1 MENIDVQINLLNQ
14 SIGWLETYHGNNI
27 SEINR
32 LKNFRRKLKTIKFA
46 IEERCS
52 AAAYGES
59 QAGKS
64 YLMDS
69 LLSQIGKPFSVD
81 FGKEKPVFVDE
92 INPSGGKNV
101 KRESTGVI
109 TRFTTRCNN
118 SMMTEYVK
126 VRNFTIVDIILFL
139 SDSYYKDIKI
149 HPETALDLNDLN
161 KEIEKTLNEVVD
173 KNYNQNYITDD
184 DIYDISD
191 YFKQIVGS
199 NAITIIQSEFALAVS
214 RVISDIR
221 LENWPRLFTLLWN
234 KNKDITDLFTLLI
247 SELQKM
253 SFQMDVY
260 VPYQALLYKNGTLL
274 DINWTDEILGD
285 GEMARKYHCT
295 TDVYDST
302 GMLLAKDIRKAS
314 LCALAAELTFTLSP
328 DSIDNERMR
337 FLSNIDLLDFP
348 GSCPREKIY
357 ERDIEKEMSKLIR
370 RGRVSYLF
378 NKYSN
383 AKRIG
388 AILFCKDGGDGK
400 DTEMGETLNNWIVDN
415 IGETPRERS
424 VFIKDAGGISPFF
437 VVATKFNFELAHTNQ
452 KRGDNLNDKWDDR
465 FKPLAEKVLKV
476 CTYDWFNNWIVAS
489 EENVHMNSCY
499 FRNIYLL
506 RSFFWSINQNIFKE
520 YKEGNDTKEKE
531 VCPAEYPE
539 YRVHLKESFKKYPF
553 VIDHFSDP
561 EQAWNDVASPNS
573 DGSLAI
579 IESLNKIAPQ
589 LDDARRKKY
598 ENEVDSIKCDVLD
611 IISAHFVSDN
621 PVEKLNAVK
630 QKLGRIRCDIDV
642 LFGKEPAI
650 FGQLVKELMIYPIEI
665 KDVVFKIIKNYT
677 EMPPVSSVVAN
688 IRLSA
693 RIDFTNDWEE
703 RLKHLCEYSH
713 KDVGEVAQWLSK
725 HDLTID
731 DIIGSKKN
739 NRGED
744 EREDMDTTQ
753 GGIISSKIY
762 QYWMDHLMNEVALN
776 LSSLLDCVDDIVN
789 LLKDLFIRLK
799 MKNRIMQIT
808 EQYLREYNDDMVS
821 EVIADAV
828 ALTLNN
834 FSRNFGR
841 DYMDDNDLNYIETT
855 AQRYSFDVDSHCDE
869 TTITSGGV
877 ADVLFDLENSA
888 NILKKQWV
896 EDKEV
901 NVLKRLPMYDNY
913 WKWKNNLEMG
923 LILVSDMPV
932 GNPEAN
938 KSIQKIK
945 EQYSNLM

>member
-1 MENIDVQINLLNQ
+1 MESYRDFARVYDEFMDQTPYDEWLLN
-14 SIGWLETYHGNNI
+14 
-27 SEINR
+27 
-32 LKNFRRKLKTIKFA
+32 
-46 IEERCS
+46 
-52 AAAYGES
+52 
-59 QAGKS
+59 
-64 YLMDS
+64 
-69 LLSQIGKPFSVD
+69 
-81 FGKEKPVFVDE
+81 
-92 INPSGGKNV
+92 
-101 KRESTGVI
+101 
-109 TRFTTRCNN
+109 
-118 SMMTEYVK
+118 
-126 VRNFTIVDIILFL
+126 IL
-139 SDSYYKDIKI
+139 
-149 HPETALDLNDLN
+149 
-161 KEIEKTLNEVVD
+161 
-173 KNYNQNYITDD
+173 
-184 DIYDISD
+184 
-191 YFKQIVGS
+191 
-199 NAITIIQSEFALAVS
+199 
-214 RVISDIR
+214 
-221 LENWPRLFTLLWN
+221 
-234 KNKDITDLFTLLI
+234 
-247 SELQKM
+247 
-253 SFQMDVY
+253 
-260 VPYQALLYKNGTLL
+260 
-274 DINWTDEILGD
+274 
-285 GEMARKYHCT
+285 
-295 TDVYDST
+295 
-302 GMLLAKDIRKAS
+302 
-314 LCALAAELTFTLSP
+314 
-328 DSIDNERMR
+328 
-337 FLSNIDLLDFP
+337 
-348 GSCPREKIY
+348 
-357 ERDIEKEMSKLIR
+357 
-370 RGRVSYLF
+370 
-378 NKYSN
+378 
-383 AKRIG
+383 
-388 AILFCKDGGDGK
+388 
-400 DTEMGETLNNWIVDN
+400 
-415 IGETPRERS
+415 
-424 VFIKDAGGISPFF
+424 
-437 VVATKFNFELAHTNQ
+437 
-452 KRGDNLNDKWDDR
+452 
-465 FKPLAEKVLKV
+465 
-476 CTYDWFNNWIVAS
+476 
-489 EENVHMNSCY
+489 
-499 FRNIYLL
+499 
-506 RSFFWSINQNIFKE
+506 NIFKE

>member
-214 RVISDIR
+214 RVISHIR

-260 VPYQALLYKNGTLL
+260 VPYQALLY
-274 DINWTDEILGD
+274 
-285 GEMARKYHCT
+285 T

-589 LDDARRKKY
+589 LYDARRKKY

>member
-1 MENIDVQINLLNQ
+1 M
-14 SIGWLETYHGNNI
+14 
-27 SEINR
+27 
-32 LKNFRRKLKTIKFA
+32 
-46 IEERCS
+46 
-52 AAAYGES
+52 
-59 QAGKS
+59 
-64 YLMDS
+64 
-69 LLSQIGKPFSVD
+69 
-81 FGKEKPVFVDE
+81 
-92 INPSGGKNV
+92 
-101 KRESTGVI
+101 
-109 TRFTTRCNN
+109 
-118 SMMTEYVK
+118 
-126 VRNFTIVDIILFL
+126 
-139 SDSYYKDIKI
+139 
-149 HPETALDLNDLN
+149 
-161 KEIEKTLNEVVD
+161 
-173 KNYNQNYITDD
+173 
-184 DIYDISD
+184 
-191 YFKQIVGS
+191 
-199 NAITIIQSEFALAVS
+199 
-214 RVISDIR
+214 
-221 LENWPRLFTLLWN
+221 
-234 KNKDITDLFTLLI
+234 
-247 SELQKM
+247 
-253 SFQMDVY
+253 
-260 VPYQALLYKNGTLL
+260 
-274 DINWTDEILGD
+274 
-285 GEMARKYHCT
+285 
-295 TDVYDST
+295 
-302 GMLLAKDIRKAS
+302 
-314 LCALAAELTFTLSP
+314 
-328 DSIDNERMR
+328 
-337 FLSNIDLLDFP
+337 
-348 GSCPREKIY
+348 
-357 ERDIEKEMSKLIR
+357 
-370 RGRVSYLF
+370 
-378 NKYSN
+378 
-383 AKRIG
+383 
-388 AILFCKDGGDGK
+388 
-400 DTEMGETLNNWIVDN
+400 
-415 IGETPRERS
+415 
-424 VFIKDAGGISPFF
+424 
-437 VVATKFNFELAHTNQ
+437 
-452 KRGDNLNDKWDDR
+452 
-465 FKPLAEKVLKV
+465 
-476 CTYDWFNNWIVAS
+476 
-489 EENVHMNSCY
+489 
-499 FRNIYLL
+499 
-506 RSFFWSINQNIFKE
+506 
-520 YKEGNDTKEKE
+520 
-531 VCPAEYPE
+531 
-539 YRVHLKESFKKYPF
+539 HLKESFKKYPF

>member
-214 RVISDIR
+214 RVISHIR

-388 AILFCKDGGDGK
+388 AI
-400 DTEMGETLNNWIVDN
+400 
-415 IGETPRERS
+415 
-424 VFIKDAGGISPFF
+424 
-437 VVATKFNFELAHTNQ
+437 
-452 KRGDNLNDKWDDR
+452 
-465 FKPLAEKVLKV
+465 
-476 CTYDWFNNWIVAS
+476 
-489 EENVHMNSCY
+489 
-499 FRNIYLL
+499 
-506 RSFFWSINQNIFKE
+506 
-520 YKEGNDTKEKE
+520 
-531 VCPAEYPE
+531 
-539 YRVHLKESFKKYPF
+539 
-553 VIDHFSDP
+553 
-561 EQAWNDVASPNS
+561 
-573 DGSLAI
+573 
-579 IESLNKIAPQ
+579 
-589 LDDARRKKY
+589 
-598 ENEVDSIKCDVLD
+598 
-611 IISAHFVSDN
+611 
-621 PVEKLNAVK
+621 
-630 QKLGRIRCDIDV
+630 
-642 LFGKEPAI
+642 
-650 FGQLVKELMIYPIEI
+650 
-665 KDVVFKIIKNYT
+665 
-677 EMPPVSSVVAN
+677 PVSY
-688 IRLSA
+688 
-693 RIDFTNDWEE
+693 T
-703 RLKHLCEYSH
+703 H
-713 KDVGEVAQWLSK
+713 
-725 HDLTID
+725 
-731 DIIGSKKN
+731 
-739 NRGED
+739 
-744 EREDMDTTQ
+744 
-753 GGIISSKIY
+753 
-762 QYWMDHLMNEVALN
+762 
-776 LSSLLDCVDDIVN
+776 
-789 LLKDLFIRLK
+789 
-799 MKNRIMQIT
+799 
-808 EQYLREYNDDMVS
+808 
-821 EVIADAV
+821 
-828 ALTLNN
+828 LTLP
-834 FSRNFGR
+834 
-841 DYMDDNDLNYIETT
+841 
-855 AQRYSFDVDSHCDE
+855 
-869 TTITSGGV
+869 TI
-877 ADVLFDLENSA
+877 A
-888 NILKKQWV
+888 
-896 EDKEV
+896 
-901 NVLKRLPMYDNY
+901 
-913 WKWKNNLEMG
+913 
-923 LILVSDMPV
+923 
-932 GNPEAN
+932 
-938 KSIQKIK
+938 
-945 EQYSNLM
+945 